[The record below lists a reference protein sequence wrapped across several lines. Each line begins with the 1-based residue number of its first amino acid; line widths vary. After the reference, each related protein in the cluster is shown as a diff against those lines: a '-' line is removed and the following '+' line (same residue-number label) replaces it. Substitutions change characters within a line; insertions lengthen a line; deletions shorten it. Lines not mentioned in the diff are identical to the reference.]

1 MSGGIVMAIA
11 LAMISY
17 FIYLDIGVT
26 PQMVVLFVII
36 FNAFF
41 GYSWGTFLLQLSR

>member
-1 MSGGIVMAIA
+1 MAIA
-11 LAMISY
+11 LACISY
-17 FIYLDIGVT
+17 FIYLDIALT

-41 GYSWGTFLLQLSR
+41 GYSWGNVTIREKY